1 MLLFV
6 THFLSCIIV
15 GFLFRFWKFNDK
27 EKINYKTS
35 NNNLKQSVTFS
46 NLGEVLATSITNSIN
61 TVVMIGGFVIL
72 FSVIISIL
80 NSSGILTITSN
91 ALSPIFNFLK
101 VDVSYIKSIISGIVE
116 LTNGLSQIVTIN
128 TKSISTT
135 IVIAAL
141 LIGFGGFSVLLQ
153 VLSITSKSD
162 ISLKPYAIGKLLHG
176 IIAAFLTYI
185 VIHIFPIFNLDITPI
200 FSANVNKLNVIH
212 SYTNGYNIFLFI
224 LIILVTSFIVLK
236 KKHQS
241 YKKV

>member
-1 MLLFV
+1 MLFI

-15 GFLFRFWKFNDK
+15 GFIFRFWKFNDR
-27 EKINYKTS
+27 EKITYRTSTNSSKKT
-35 NNNLKQSVTFS
+35 VTFS

-80 NSSGILTITSN
+80 NSSGVLNIASTTLY
-91 ALSPIFNFLK
+91 PIFNFLK
-101 VDVSYIKSIISGIVE
+101 IDVNYIKPIVSGIVE
-116 LTNGLSQIVTIN
+116 LTNGLLQVTSIN

-135 IVIAAL
+135 IIIASML
-141 LIGFGGFSVLLQ
+141 LGFGGFSVLLQ

-162 ISLKPYAIGKLLHG
+162 ISIKPYAIGKLLHG
-176 IIAAFLTYI
+176 IIAALLTYM

-200 FSANVNKLNVIH
+200 FSENVNRLNVIR
-212 SYTNGYNIFLFI
+212 SYTSKYNIFTLI
-224 LIILVTSFIVLK
+224 LIVIITLFIVLK
-236 KKHQS
+236 RKNRN

>member
-1 MLLFV
+1 MLFV
-6 THFLSCIIV
+6 THLLSCIIV
-15 GFLFRFWKFNDK
+15 GLLFRFWKFNDK
-27 EKINYKTS
+27 EKIPYRAFTTS
-35 NNNLKQSVTFS
+35 SKETVTFS

-80 NSSGILTITSN
+80 NSSGILGIVSTT
-91 ALSPIFNFLK
+91 LYPIFDFLK
-101 VDVSYIKSIISGIVE
+101 FDINYIKPIVSGIVE

-135 IVIAAL
+135 ITISAML
-141 LIGFGGFSVLLQ
+141 LGFGGFSILLQ

-162 ISLKPYAIGKLLHG
+162 ISIKPYAIGKLLHG

-200 FSANVNKLNVIH
+200 FSENVNKLNVIS
-212 SYTNGYNIFLFI
+212 SYTNKYNIFTLVLIVLITLFI
-224 LIILVTSFIVLK
+224 ILKRKTRN
-236 KKHQS
+236 
-241 YKKV
+241 YRKV